1 MLRPALLALC
11 LLTLPAAAAEPPV
24 LTLGE
29 SAERAIQQDR
39 LTVALRAEAT
49 GPTAAGVQAEINRRM
64 EAAVARAR
72 QSAGVSVETGA
83 YWTHEERP
91 QNQPRR
97 WRGAATLELSGSD
110 MAALTALAGALQ
122 EGGMAMSGLRFDLRR
137 ETARAADYVLPASS
151 QFEKAEA
158 SFFNFEPEANAFQL
172 RRFIE
177 CGAVMEFCVSADP
190 AELAAWTL
198 LANAVLSSDA
208 TIVKD

>member
-110 MAALTALAGALQ
+110 MAALTSPGPC
-122 EGGMAMSGLRFDLRR
+122 R
-137 ETARAADYVLPASS
+137 
-151 QFEKAEA
+151 K
-158 SFFNFEPEANAFQL
+158 
-172 RRFIE
+172 
-177 CGAVMEFCVSADP
+177 
-190 AELAAWTL
+190 AAWRCRAYVSICAARPRARPRT
-198 LANAVLSSDA
+198 S
-208 TIVKD
+208 